1 MSHNIRSSA
10 KVSFYIMLCTQL
22 RKASPEQA
30 AEELA
35 NITSLEIQADDV
47 SLAADIIEDLS
58 EDATTNERVCV
69 WLYSIIYA
77 CR

>member
-1 MSHNIRSSA
+1 MTG
-10 KVSFYIMLCTQL
+10 SFSITLRLCEL
-22 RKASPEQA
+22 RRASPEQA

-35 NITSLEIQADDV
+35 NITSMEIQADDV

-69 WLYSIIYA
+69 WLHSIIYLFM
-77 CR
+77 

>member
-1 MSHNIRSSA
+1 M
-10 KVSFYIMLCTQL
+10 FTLYLCTQL

-58 EDATTNERVCV
+58 KDAITNERVCV

-77 CR
+77 CI